1 MKISSTKIN
10 INATD
15 AMRNIICKQ
24 DQKNPNDIE
33 GTKLSKVP

>member
-24 DQKNPNDIE
+24 DQNNPNDIK
-33 GTKLSKVP
+33 GTKLNKDP